1 MHFYWLSTSIT
12 YFHDSATARTYVA
25 NAQMTFTFLMSEEEK
40 KQNKTHKYIN
50 LTP

>member
-1 MHFYWLSTSIT
+1 MRSYWLSTSIT

-40 KQNKTHKYIN
+40 KTHQTKHTNIS
-50 LTP
+50 T